1 LVKTAYLIDSMLI
14 LASASPRR
22 HEILTLAGIPH
33 VVRAA
38 AVPEIL
44 RPGEPALDFVR
55 RLAEEKASTA
65 ECGPDD
71 VVLGADTVVLVD
83 DEVFGKPAD
92 DREAA
97 RMLRQLSGRAH
108 TVCTGI
114 CLRSP
119 HRTISDVAQT
129 SVFFIPLS
137 DNEIQEYTRS
147 GEPRGKA
154 GGYAIQ
160 GLASKFVW
168 RIEGCFYNVV
178 GLPISLVCQ
187 HLKTL

>member
-1 LVKTAYLIDSMLI
+1 MMSSWAPTPLFWWTI
-14 LASASPRR
+14 
-22 HEILTLAGIPH
+22 
-33 VVRAA
+33 
-38 AVPEIL
+38 
-44 RPGEPALDFVR
+44 
-55 RLAEEKASTA
+55 
-65 ECGPDD
+65 
-71 VVLGADTVVLVD
+71 
-83 DEVFGKPAD
+83 EVFGKPAD
-92 DREAA
+92 DSDAA
-97 RMLRQLSGRAH
+97 RMLRRLSGRAH

-119 HRTISDVAQT
+119 HRTISDVAET
-129 SVFFIPLS
+129 SVFFVPLS

-160 GLASKFVW
+160 GLASKFVS

>member
-1 LVKTAYLIDSMLI
+1 MLI

-22 HEILTLAGIPH
+22 HEILTVAGIPH
-33 VVRAA
+33 IVRPTAI
-38 AVPEIL
+38 PEIL
-44 RPGEPALDFVR
+44 RPGEAALDFVR
-55 RLAEEKASTA
+55 RLAQEKASAA

-71 VVLGADTVVLVD
+71 VVLGADTIVLVD
-83 DEVFGKPAD
+83 DDVFGKPAD
-92 DREAA
+92 DRDAA

-119 HRTISDVAQT
+119 HRTISDVAET
-129 SVFFIPLS
+129 RVFFVPLS

-160 GLASKFVW
+160 GLASRFVS

-178 GLPISLVCQ
+178 GLPISLVCH